1 MMNSGT
7 RWGVSIALLLF
18 IVIFLPLLAV
28 LLNAVLPGLFFGE
41 MRFQGFGLL
50 GEMFRRPLWRQSF
63 TNSLW
68 LGLGTALLGTIFGA
82 CLAMVRARWNFAT
95 GRVLDAGVWLLL
107 ITPSFMLAQGWVLF
121 AGADGIASR
130 SLGMSWMTSLLFQ
143 PTGLMMIMALSKFP
157 LAYLTVLASAEWNVS
172 QYGHAARLNGAGPW
186 TVWRTVELPL
196 SAPSIIAG
204 ATLVFIDTVGDF
216 GLPAALSTVY
226 RFPTLTYSIYSAIYQ
241 SPVRFD
247 MAGVLAF
254 YLVALLGL
262 AMFVLLI
269 SLRKSRFDFL
279 NAKAIKTVKVRPNR
293 TYVLNAITIVFLA
306 ISIGIPIGSSL
317 CVSIMR
323 RMGDGFAFRNL
334 TLDHYLS
341 LFSKT
346 ATDYTQLSFIEGMM
360 HSLAIAAVAAVLSM
374 ITGFIVAYV
383 LTFTEFPMKGGLQ
396 LFSIVSLAVP
406 GIVMGIG
413 YIFVWNQKWLEYVN
427 LHLYGTP
434 ALLVIA
440 VIAGAIPYAVRVQLG
455 AFGTISSSVL
465 NAAAVQGAGTL
476 GRMVHIVLPLV
487 RRSLLLAVL
496 AAFGTSVFDLALASM
511 LQPANYILMPV
522 VIDQAFEFG
531 RYGYATAATILSG
544 SILLL
549 LIVLI
554 QFAGEAAFRW
564 SDRRQQKSREMKNI
578 PAESHRRSHGGS
590 PYEFNS

>member
-1 MMNSGT
+1 MRNPGT
-7 RWGVSIALLLF
+7 RWGVGIALILF

-28 LLNAVLPGLFFGE
+28 LLNAFLPGLFFGE
-41 MRFQGFGLL
+41 IRFQGLGLL
-50 GEMFRRPLWRQSF
+50 GEIFNRPLWRQSLM
-63 TNSLW
+63 NSMW
-68 LGLGTALLGTIFGA
+68 LGVGTALLGTLFGT
-82 CLAMVRARWNFAT
+82 CLAMVRARWNYAA
-95 GRVLDAGVWLLL
+95 GRLLDAGVWLLL
-107 ITPSFMLAQGWVLF
+107 IMPSFMLAQGWILF

-130 SLGMSWMTSLLFQ
+130 SLSMGWVTPLLFQ
-143 PTGLMMIMALSKFP
+143 PMGLMFIMALSKFP

-172 QYGHAARLNGAGPW
+172 QYGHAARLNGARPW

-196 SAPSIIAG
+196 SAPSIAAG

-254 YLVALLGL
+254 YLVILLGL
-262 AMFVLLI
+262 AMFVLMI

-279 NAKAIKTVKVRPNR
+279 NSRARKTIKVKPQK
-293 TYVLNAITIVFLA
+293 TYLLNLITILFLT
-306 ISIGIPIGSSL
+306 ISIGIPVGSSV
-317 CVSIMR
+317 CVSVMKK
-323 RMGDGFAFRNL
+323 MGDGFALQNF
-334 TLDHYLS
+334 TLSHYAS
-341 LFSKT
+341 LFSSSVPDHT
-346 ATDYTQLSFIEGMM
+346 RLNFLDGMI
-360 HSLAIAAVAAVLSM
+360 HSLSIAAIAAVISM
-374 ITGFIVAYV
+374 IIGFIVAYV
-383 LTFTEFPMKGGLQ
+383 LTFTQFPMKGGLQ

-455 AFGTISSSVL
+455 SFGTISSSVL
-465 NAAAVQGAGTL
+465 NAAAVQGAGTI
-476 GRMVHIVLPLV
+476 GRMVHIVLPLT

-511 LQPANYILMPV
+511 LQPANYVLMPL

-544 SILLL
+544 SILLF
-549 LIVLI
+549 IIILI
-554 QFAGEAAFRW
+554 QIAGESVFRW
-564 SDRRQQKSREMKNI
+564 NDRRLQKSVAIR
-578 PAESHRRSHGGS
+578 PATNHRMTYGGS
-590 PYEFNS
+590 QYETNS